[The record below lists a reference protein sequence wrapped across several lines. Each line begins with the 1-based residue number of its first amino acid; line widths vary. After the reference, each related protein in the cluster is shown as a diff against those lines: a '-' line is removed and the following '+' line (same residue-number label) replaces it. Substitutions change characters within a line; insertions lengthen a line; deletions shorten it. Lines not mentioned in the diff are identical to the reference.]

1 MPVWDWA
8 EREACRPK
16 EVLKKEGGFF
26 RRPVPKGRTG
36 AYGKGGGGAARVR
49 GRGDGGEGVRQPYPA
64 RVRRPRARQG
74 SLLTPQPPWV
84 PAGASSVEA
93 VFQMLR

>member
-1 MPVWDWA
+1 M
-8 EREACRPK
+8 EGPK
-16 EVLKKEGGFF
+16 EVLKKEGAFSEG
-26 RRPVPKGRTG
+26 RCRKGGREHTG
-36 AYGKGGGGAARVR
+36 KAGGGAARVR
-49 GRGDGGEGVRQPYPA
+49 GRGDGGEGLRQPYPA